1 MKEKIGRAT
10 RVIGASR
17 KLRKIIAREL
27 VVTIS
32 TKPKSLMRP

>member
-27 VVTIS
+27 LY
-32 TKPKSLMRP
+32 PQNPNRL